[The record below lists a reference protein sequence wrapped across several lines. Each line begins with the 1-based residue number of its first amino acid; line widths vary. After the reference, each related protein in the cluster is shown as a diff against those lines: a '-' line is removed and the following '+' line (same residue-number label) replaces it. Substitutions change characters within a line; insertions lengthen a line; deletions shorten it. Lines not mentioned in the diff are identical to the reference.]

1 MNQTVNA
8 NLAHC
13 IQSASSIGGNTY
25 YDICAGT
32 TRWVPWGS
40 ADWLNAIGIGVLT
53 SLLIAMLVGAVCLL
67 WHIRKD
73 LF

>member
-13 IQSASSIGGNTY
+13 IQSASSIGGTTY
-25 YDICAGT
+25 YDICANT

-40 ADWLNAIGIGVLT
+40 ADWL
-53 SLLIAMLVGAVCLL
+53 GAVALGGLGLVVIALL
-67 WHIRKD
+67 AAVGCILFSLRKD
-73 LF
+73 I